1 MHHSLVGAGKD
12 IHQYGPATQ
21 VPSLQ
26 QSINRSAERGM
37 QPASSKVLLC
47 EYFAN
52 KSDVAAKEVLP

>member
-12 IHQYGPATQ
+12 IHQCGPATQ

-37 QPASSKVLLC
+37 SVSSKVLLC

-52 KSDVAAKEVLP
+52 KSDVAAKEVLL